1 MITMHQNP
9 RKEALFNIGTLSPN
23 PWDLPLS
30 GLHMCAR
37 RGGRATPVYAGI
49 PVGAPVA
56 SPRSRILRR
65 GEHQYMPG
73 AKIIA
78 DFITRKV

>member
-1 MITMHQNP
+1 M
-9 RKEALFNIGTLSPN
+9 GTLSPN

-30 GLHMCAR
+30 GLHVCAR
-37 RGGRATPVYAGI
+37 QGGKATPVHAGI

-56 SPRSRILRR
+56 SLRSRILRR

-73 AKIIA
+73 AKVIA
-78 DFITRKV
+78 GPITGRV